1 MPKEKKIIFQK
12 KDIKLLM
19 KRDWYN
25 SIIMACQKI
34 AEAASD
40 LIGNKV
46 LKDLLNS

>member
-25 SIIMACQKI
+25 STMMASQKI
-34 AEAASD
+34 AEAT
-40 LIGNKV
+40 I
-46 LKDLLNS
+46 

>member
-1 MPKEKKIIFQK
+1 MPKEKKFIFQK

-34 AEAASD
+34 AEATTD
-40 LIGNKV
+40 LIANKV
-46 LKDLLNS
+46 TKDLQNS